1 MYRLLITQGGNG
13 YTSVLTASLI
23 YLYDQPHVS
32 ISLNLVVFSPS
43 LYGATYSDAMFTAVF
58 ISFFWLLIHV
68 FRSPFVKVYY
78 LFIYLYIILV
88 FFFLPLIVFII
99 FSSSIASFLFS
110 PVITRREFYI
120 KYLCI

>member
-1 MYRLLITQGGNG
+1 MNTFYNLIQCCVSGCVVVMVVEKSAYKGQVNSKYVYVYRLLITQGGNG
-13 YTSVLTASLI
+13 YTSDLTASLI

-43 LYGATYSDAMFTAVF
+43 LYGATYSDVMFTAVF

-78 LFIYLYIILV
+78 LFIYI
-88 FFFLPLIVFII
+88 
-99 FSSSIASFLFS
+99 
-110 PVITRREFYI
+110 
-120 KYLCI
+120 

>member
-13 YTSVLTASLI
+13 YTSDLTASLI

-58 ISFFWLLIHV
+58 ISFF
-68 FRSPFVKVYY
+68 
-78 LFIYLYIILV
+78 LV
-88 FFFLPLIVFII
+88 
-99 FSSSIASFLFS
+99 AD
-110 PVITRREFYI
+110 T
-120 KYLCI
+120 CISLSVC